1 MKFSHLQIF
10 QTSITISDMEKVK
23 PPIPKDFYEKVRS
36 RLAKCR
42 TDAGLTQSQVAK
54 RLDVR
59 QSYIAN
65 LESGQNEPSVWWLLS
80 EISREYGVSSDY
92 LLGINEGA
100 QPKEQNG
107 REVYADVKSP
117 EARELIQ
124 EIVDILRQ
132 KDDSE
137 LPFYVNTLKLLLN
150 GGKPPRII
158 GGE

>member
-1 MKFSHLQIF
+1 
-10 QTSITISDMEKVK
+10 MEKVK
-23 PPIPKDFYEKVRS
+23 PPIPQDFYEKIRA
-36 RLAKCR
+36 RMAECR
-42 TDAGLTQSQVAK
+42 ASAGLTQSQVAK

-92 LLGINEGA
+92 LLGVDEA
-100 QPKEQNG
+100 VRSDSLSD
-107 REVYADVKSP
+107 REVYAAVKSP
-117 EARELIQ
+117 AARKLIQ
-124 EIVDILRQ
+124 EIVEILRQ
-132 KDDSE
+132 KDDAE

>member
-1 MKFSHLQIF
+1 M
-10 QTSITISDMEKVK
+10 
-23 PPIPKDFYEKVRS
+23 RS

-42 TDAGLTQSQVAK
+42 SDAGLTQSQVAK

-100 QPKEQNG
+100 QPKERNE

-137 LPFYVNTLKLLLN
+137 LPFYVNTLKLLFDNL
-150 GGKPPRII
+150 ILS
-158 GGE
+158 